1 MLSQMNVRRT
11 MTKIAK
17 CELLIL
23 GVWMAALGAI
33 AAEPAPA
40 PRKTAIFVKNTAGD
54 GLNDKVA
61 FLEDQVA
68 SRVGGKD
75 FAVISREDVINAI
88 KIYPTDQPA
97 PADRNALGT
106 KLDRLLSDNSS
117 TTRLAQNMGADFVL
131 LVSIGSLGKTT
142 NHLKLDGLGV
152 ETSNVIHNLRGTYK
166 MIEAVTGGALG
177 GGPVKATKS
186 IRSTASSQTGSDD
199 VVNELLEDIAT
210 QVAEGFLAKAA
221 TFKATTAPDKVE
233 ISIACAPKDVEGHEV
248 SLPDLRLNENNE
260 VTKGE
265 KMLTAQVSAT
275 IEIDGI
281 AMGTTPA
288 KIKIAP
294 GLHKLRLTRPGF
306 IDVEQTINGVNGLT
320 LNLTMQ
326 MSPEGFQRWKQVRDF
341 LDRLDISRKLTDAQ
355 VKAIEGYAQM
365 LRQSGIR
372 VDTKEGLKV
381 YKSLY

>member
-1 MLSQMNVRRT
+1 

-210 QVAEGFLAKAA
+210 QVAEGFMAKAA

-260 VTKGE
+260 VTKGK

-288 KIKIAP
+288 RIKIAP
-294 GLHKLRLTRPGF
+294 GLHKLRLTRPG
-306 IDVEQTINGVNGLT
+306 G
-320 LNLTMQ
+320 
-326 MSPEGFQRWKQVRDF
+326 SCRHPARR
-341 LDRLDISRKLTDAQ
+341 RL
-355 VKAIEGYAQM
+355 E
-365 LRQSGIR
+365 
-372 VDTKEGLKV
+372 
-381 YKSLY
+381 

>member
-1 MLSQMNVRRT
+1 
-11 MTKIAK
+11 MT
-17 CELLIL
+17 LLVCL
-23 GVWMAALGAI
+23 AASAAF
-33 AAEPAPA
+33 AAEPPA
-40 PRKTAIFVKNTAGD
+40 PRKAAIFVKNTAGD
-54 GLNDKVA
+54 ALNDKVA

-68 SRVGGKD
+68 RRIAGKD
-75 FAVISREDVINAI
+75 FAIISREEVVSAI
-88 KIYPTDQPA
+88 KVYPTDQPVA
-97 PADRNALGT
+97 TDRNALGS

-117 TTRLAQNMGADFVL
+117 ATRLAQNMGADFVVF
-131 LVSIGSLGKTT
+131 VSIGALGKETKRFKDDAT
-142 NHLKLDGLGV
+142 GV
-152 ETSNVIHNLRGTYK
+152 ETVNIIHNLRGTYK
-166 MIEAVTGGALG
+166 MVEAITGGALG
-177 GGPVKATKS
+177 GEAFRATKT
-186 IRSTASSQTGSDD
+186 IRNTANLQTSSDD
-199 VVNELLEDIAT
+199 VVNELMEDAAT
-210 QVAEGFLAKAA
+210 KVAEAFLAKAT
-221 TFKATTAPDKVE
+221 TFKTTPAGDKVE
-233 ISIACAPKDVEGHEV
+233 ISIACSPKDVEGHEV

-265 KMLTAQVSAT
+265 KSLTAQVSAT

-288 KIKIAP
+288 KLKIAP

-306 IDVEQTINGVNGLT
+306 TDVEQTINGVGGLT

-341 LDRLDISRKLTDAQ
+341 LDHLDVSRKLTDAQ

>member
-1 MLSQMNVRRT
+1 MFKKAT
-11 MTKIAK
+11 

-23 GVWMAALGAI
+23 AACLTALGSFG
-33 AAEPAPA
+33 AEPAA

-54 GLNDKVA
+54 ALNDKVA

-75 FAVISREDVINAI
+75 FAVISRDDVISAI
-88 KIYPTDQPA
+88 KVYPTDQPA
-97 PADRNALGT
+97 PADRNALGS

-117 TTRLAQNMGADFVL
+117 TTRLAQNLGADFVL

-152 ETSNVIHNLRGTYK
+152 ETINVIHNLRGTYK
-166 MIEAVTGGALG
+166 VIEAVTGAALG
-177 GGPVKATKS
+177 GGPVKATKT
-186 IRSTASSQTGSDD
+186 IRNTAGAQTGSDD
-199 VVNELLEDIAT
+199 VVNELLEDAAT

-233 ISIACAPKDVEGHEV
+233 ISIACSPKDVEGHEV

-275 IEIDGI
+275 IEIDGL
-281 AMGTTPA
+281 ALGTTPA
-288 KIKIAP
+288 RIKIAP

-306 IDVEQTINGVNGLT
+306 TDVEQTINGVNGLT

-341 LDRLDISRKLTDAQ
+341 LDHLDLSRKLTDAQ

-372 VDTKEGLKV
+372 VDTTEGLKV